1 MGSIFVGRLGDLYVL
16 LSTYVNTSSMLLMK
30 LINRRAGDMRTY
42 AQDTALPGGKYEEGD
57 IDAEG
62 TAVCSSSLGYS
73 SLIHRDGKLMKRYL
87 PPNLCI

>member
-1 MGSIFVGRLGDLYVL
+1 MFYFPRMFVTQVG
-16 LSTYVNTSSMLLMK
+16 

-62 TAVCSSSLGYS
+62 TAVCPFFLSLCCET
-73 SLIHRDGKLMKRYL
+73 R
-87 PPNLCI
+87 